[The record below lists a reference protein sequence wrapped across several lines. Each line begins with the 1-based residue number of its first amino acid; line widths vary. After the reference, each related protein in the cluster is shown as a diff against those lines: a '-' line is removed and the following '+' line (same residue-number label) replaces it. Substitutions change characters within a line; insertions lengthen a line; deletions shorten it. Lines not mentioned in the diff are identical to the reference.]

1 VTPPPDPPHGP
12 PPDPPAGPPAG
23 PPPDPPADAVPRSG
37 GRSRIPRFGPG
48 AIVAA
53 AFIGP
58 GTVTTATLAGA
69 THGYDLLW
77 ALTFSLLAT
86 LVLQEMAARLGLVSG
101 AGLGEAIR
109 RRFTRPVARLVAV
122 SMVIA
127 AIAFGNAAYETG
139 NLLGA
144 ALGAEAVWGGAPRTW
159 AIGAGALA
167 YLLLRTG
174 SYRVVERVL
183 VAMVGI
189 MAVTFLATAVLVR
202 PPLGPL
208 LSGLLVPTIPGGV
221 GMLYVAGLIGTTVVP
236 YNLFLHAAVVREKW
250 SGPEDL
256 PAARMDLGFSIVV
269 GAIVSM
275 AIVATSAA
283 MAQRVDDVAITGAA
297 DMAVQLEPL
306 LGTGARVFFAVGLLA
321 AGLTS
326 AITAPLAAAY
336 ATAGAL
342 GWPRDLDDL
351 RVRAVWMLVLAVG
364 IVFAG
369 LGVRPVPAILFAQ
382 VANGILLPAIAV
394 FLLLAV
400 NDRDTMGDRANGRAM
415 NLAGTAVVVIALA
428 LGLRAL
434 WTL

>member
-1 VTPPPDPPHGP
+1 MKW
-12 PPDPPAGPPAG
+12 
-23 PPPDPPADAVPRSG
+23 
-37 GRSRIPRFGPG
+37 RIGPG
-48 AIVAA
+48 AVVAA

-69 THGYDLLW
+69 GYGYDLLW

-101 AGLGEAIR
+101 SGLGEAIR

-122 SMVIA
+122 SLVIA
-127 AIAFGNAAYETG
+127 AIGFGNAAYETG

-159 AIGAGALA
+159 AIAAGVVAF
-167 YLLLRTG
+167 LLLRTG

-183 VAMVGI
+183 VTLVAL
-189 MAVTFLATAVLVR
+189 MAATFLVTAAMVR

-208 LSGLLVPTIPGGV
+208 LAGLFVPTLPGGA

-236 YNLFLHAAVVREKW
+236 YNLFLHAAAVRERW

-256 PAARMDLGFSIVV
+256 PAARVDLGISIVV
-269 GAIVSM
+269 GALVSM

-283 MAQRVDDVAITGAA
+283 MAQRVGAAEIAGAA

-306 LGTGARVFFAVGLLA
+306 LGRGAGVFFAVGLLA

-342 GWPRDLDDL
+342 GWPRDLGDL
-351 RVRAVWMLVLAVG
+351 RLRVVWMIVLAVG

-382 VANGILLPAIAV
+382 VANGILLPAIAI

-400 NDRDTMGDRANGRAM
+400 NDRRWMGERVNGVAM
-415 NLAGTAVVVIALA
+415 NVAGVVVVVVALV

-434 WTL
+434 WGALG

>member
-1 VTPPPDPPHGP
+1 VKW
-12 PPDPPAGPPAG
+12 
-23 PPPDPPADAVPRSG
+23 
-37 GRSRIPRFGPG
+37 RIGPG
-48 AIVAA
+48 AVVAA

-69 THGYDLLW
+69 GFGYDLLW

-86 LVLQEMAARLGLVSG
+86 LVLQEMAARLGLVTG

-122 SMVIA
+122 ALVIA
-127 AIAFGNAAYETG
+127 AIGFGNAAYETG

-144 ALGAEAVWGGAPRTW
+144 ALGAEAVWGGSPRTW
-159 AIGAGALA
+159 AIAAGALA
-167 YLLLRTG
+167 FLLLRTG

-183 VAMVGI
+183 VTLVAL
-189 MAVTFLATAVLVR
+189 MAVTFLVTAALVR
-202 PPLGPL
+202 PPLGPML
-208 LSGLLVPTIPGGV
+208 TGLFVPRLPGGA

-236 YNLFLHAAVVREKW
+236 YNLFLHAAAVRERW
-250 SGPEDL
+250 NGPEDL
-256 PAARMDLGFSIVV
+256 PAARLDLGLSIVV
-269 GAIVSM
+269 GALVSM

-283 MAQRVDDVAITGAA
+283 MAERGGAPEIASAA

-306 LGTGARVFFAVGLLA
+306 LGRGAGAFFAIGLLA

-342 GWPRDLDDL
+342 GWPRDLGDVRL
-351 RVRAVWMLVLAVG
+351 RLVWMTVLAVG

-400 NDRDTMGDRANGRAM
+400 NDRRWMADRANGIAM
-415 NLAGTAVVVIALA
+415 NMAAVLVVVVALG

-434 WTL
+434 WGALG

>member
-1 VTPPPDPPHGP
+1 MTDVDPGPRPDGVPGG
-12 PPDPPAGPPAG
+12 DPAASLTDGAAASPVRAH
-23 PPPDPPADAVPRSG
+23 R
-37 GRSRIPRFGPG
+37 RFRFGPG
-48 AIVAA
+48 AVVAA

-69 THGYDLLW
+69 GYGYTLLW

-86 LVLQEMAARLGLVSG
+86 LVLQEMAARLGLVTG
-101 AGLGEAIR
+101 EGLGEAVR
-109 RRFTRPVARLVAV
+109 RRFTKPAARLLAVAL
-122 SMVIA
+122 VIA

-144 ALGAEAVWGGAPRTW
+144 ALGAEAVWGGTAKTW
-159 AIGAGALA
+159 AIAAGVVA

-174 SYRVVERVL
+174 SYAVVERVL
-183 VAMVGI
+183 IGLVSL
-189 MAVTFLATAVLVR
+189 MALAFLATAIVVR
-202 PPLGPL
+202 PPFGAILT
-208 LSGLLVPTIPGGV
+208 GLFVPRVPDAA
-221 GMLYVAGLIGTTVVP
+221 GMLYVAGLVGTTVVP
-236 YNLFLHAAVVREKW
+236 YNLFLHASAVRERW
-250 SGPEDL
+250 DGPEDL
-256 PAARMDLGFSIVV
+256 PAARLDLGMSIVV

-283 MAQRVDDVAITGAA
+283 MATAAGTDGIANAA

-306 LGTGARVFFAVGLLA
+306 LGAWARYFFAAGLLA

-342 GWPRDLDDL
+342 GWPRDLKDVRL
-351 RVRAVWMLVLAVG
+351 RWVWMAVLAAG

-382 VANGILLPAIAV
+382 VANGILLPAIAA
-394 FLLLAV
+394 FLLLAA
-400 NDRDTMGDRANGRAM
+400 NDRRWMGDRVNGPIANV
-415 NLAGTAVVVIALA
+415 AGVVVVIVA
-428 LGLRAL
+428 LGLGIRAL
-434 WTL
+434 LAALG